1 MSVKKTTE
9 DFKAFS
15 QEILGHVNRDVSRV
29 DFLHEVLKRFLS
41 FSGCEFVE
49 IMMKKHDKYIS
60 CKINQRVEKSFQ
72 YSALNFNNN
81 GIEAVQKFQK
91 PTPIEKLQIDII
103 EQLLHCPN
111 HRA

>member
-29 DFLHEVLKRFLS
+29 DFLHELLKRILS

-49 IMMKKHDKYIS
+49 IMMKKNDKYIS
-60 CKINQRVEKSFQ
+60 CKITQQVESSFQ
-72 YSALNFNNN
+72 YSAVSFNNSE
-81 GIEAVQKFQK
+81 GEAKHKFQK
-91 PTPIEKLQIDII
+91 QSP
-103 EQLLHCPN
+103 
-111 HRA
+111 HRKITN